1 MEAEVKTG
9 IDGKNAKKILSRKH
23 LLNEVKT
30 YVIITIG
37 LFINAL
43 GWSAFLIPSKIVGGG
58 VAGIAALVF
67 FATGLPV
74 AVTLLAINA
83 ILILIAIKILGTSF
97 GIKTI
102 YSILVLSLFL
112 AVMPYYIKEPVVS
125 ERFMAAILGGILCGV
140 SVGLIFTRGG
150 STGGTDIIA
159 MIANKFRN
167 ISQGKVILFCD
178 VFIIASSWLVF
189 RSLETIVYGY
199 VTMGVTSYSI
209 DLLLTGSKQSVQMF
223 IISRESQAVADKIAN
238 EVGRGVTF
246 LKGRGW
252 YSNEDADIVMVVVRK
267 RESQLVFRA
276 VKEVDPDAF
285 ISSGS
290 VMGVYGKG
298 FDRLR

>member
-1 MEAEVKTG
+1 MKS
-9 IDGKNAKKILSRKH
+9 IIQIHDKKQ
-23 LLNEVKT
+23 LLNEIKT

-74 AVTLLAINA
+74 AVTMLAVNALLIILAI
-83 ILILIAIKILGTSF
+83 KFLGTGF
-97 GIKTI
+97 GVKTI
-102 YSILVLSLFL
+102 YSILVLSFFL
-112 AVMPYYIKEPVVS
+112 GVLPYYITEPVVP
-125 ERFMAAILGGILCGV
+125 ERFMSSIIGGILCGV

-167 ISQGKVILFCD
+167 ISQGKVILLCD

-209 DLLLTGSKQSVQMF
+209 DLLLTGSKTKRTDVHHF
-223 IISRESQAVADKIAN
+223 K
-238 EVGRGVTF
+238 
-246 LKGRGW
+246 
-252 YSNEDADIVMVVVRK
+252 RK
-267 RESQLVFRA
+267 PGCCR
-276 VKEVDPDAF
+276 
-285 ISSGS
+285 
-290 VMGVYGKG
+290 
-298 FDRLR
+298 

>member
-1 MEAEVKTG
+1 MKAKENSGNESKTNQKR
-9 IDGKNAKKILSRKH
+9 ITNKA
-23 LLNEVKT
+23 LLTEVKT

-43 GWSAFLIPSKIVGGG
+43 SWSAFLIPSKIVGGG

-67 FATGLPV
+67 FSTGIPV
-74 AVTLLAINA
+74 AITLLAINA
-83 ILILIAIKILGTSF
+83 FLILIAIRILGTSF

-102 YSILVLSLFL
+102 YSVLVLSFFL
-112 AVMPYYIKEPVVS
+112 AILPYYIKEAVVP
-125 ERFMAAILGGILCGV
+125 ERFMSAILGGILCGV

-199 VTMGVTSYSI
+199 VAMGVTSYSI

-223 IISRESQAVADKIAN
+223 IVSKESQAVADKIAN

-246 LKGRGW
+246 IKGRGW
-252 YSNEDADIVMVVVRK
+252 YTNEDSDIVMVVVRK

-276 VKEVDPDAF
+276 VKEIDPDAF
-285 ISSGS
+285 ISLGS